1 MEQKELSVE
10 LRNETGKGICRRLR
24 TAGRVPGIV
33 YGKGMEPVAVSIDL
47 RELSGAIT
55 GEGGRNTLITLK
67 GCEGLAGVTAI
78 VSEMDRTALK
88 GKIRHVDL
96 HKINMDE
103 NVRVEVKINLVGT
116 AKGVKDGG
124 LLDFAL
130 HKIELECLPAL
141 IPDQVNV
148 DVTSLTIGHS
158 IHVADLDLPAG
169 VKPLADAK
177 ASVVSILGRAREEAA
192 PAA

>member
-1 MEQKELSVE
+1 MEQKELNVE
-10 LRNETGKGICRRLR
+10 QRNETGKGICRRLR
-24 TAGRVPGIV
+24 VAGRVPGVV
-33 YGKGMEPVAVSIDL
+33 YGKGMEPVAVSSDL
-47 RELSGAIT
+47 RELSGTIT
-55 GEGGRNTLITLK
+55 GEGGRNTLINIK
-67 GCEGLAGVTAI
+67 GCETLNGVTAL

-103 NVRVEVKINLVGT
+103 NVRVIVKINLVGS

-148 DVTSLTIGHS
+148 DVTTLAIGHS
-158 IHVADLDLPAG
+158 IHVSDLDLPAG

-177 ASVVSILGRAREEAA
+177 TSVVSILGRAREEAA